1 MGRTVVKNLCALI
14 LLVMVSPL
22 YAEDSSDAFEAAT
35 KKIRAEM
42 PVNIVL
48 DSVKI
53 DGPGL
58 VIEGRAVSNPD
69 VAAFLRFLDEKIG
82 RPDLQRVQR
91 VDDSSVFMV
100 IVKKLKEPQPET
112 H

>member
-1 MGRTVVKNLCALI
+1 MPLVRSSPGAGWLITGRIVRVEL
-14 LLVMVSPL
+14 
-22 YAEDSSDAFEAAT
+22 AEDSSDAFEAAT

-69 VAAFLRFLDEKIG
+69 VAAFLRFLEEKIG
-82 RPDLQRVQR
+82 RPVFPGEQVRIELVVN
-91 VDDSSVFMV
+91 VDHDCA
-100 IVKKLKEPQPET
+100 T
-112 H
+112 R